1 MADTINVSDLPEQ
14 EVQFLE
20 RWVEH
25 LRVKARV
32 RREGE
37 EPGWIEFSTWQL
49 GVMGNLTREEIYD
62 YL

>member
-25 LRVKARV
+25 LRAKARV